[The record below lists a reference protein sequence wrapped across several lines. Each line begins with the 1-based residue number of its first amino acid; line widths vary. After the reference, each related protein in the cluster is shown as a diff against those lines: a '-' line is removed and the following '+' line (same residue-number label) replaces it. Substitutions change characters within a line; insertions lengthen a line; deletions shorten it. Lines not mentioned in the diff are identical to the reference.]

1 MSPNWLTQLA
11 PAHAPPPPSAW
22 PPAPGWWVLAGLA
35 LALAA
40 TALWWWRDPRR
51 RRVRAALRELRRIR
65 AADPDPQ
72 HSARA
77 IESLLRRY
85 AMTVFGRERV
95 ARLAGAAW
103 LEFLGGEGGDM
114 LGGEPGRDLLA
125 AAFGGTVRDRRAEW
139 LAGAERFVRQAR
151 DTARRRR

>member
-1 MSPNWLTQLA
+1 MNGQWLTRLA
-11 PAHAPPPPSAW
+11 PPHAPPPPSLW
-22 PPAPGWWVLAGLA
+22 PPAPGWWLLAALA
-35 LALAA
+35 LALPAI
-40 TALWWWRDPRR
+40 ALWWWRNPPRR
-51 RRVRAALRELRRIR
+51 RRRAALRELGRIR
-65 AADPDPQ
+65 AATDPRE
-72 HSARA
+72 SARA

-103 LEFLGGEGGDM
+103 LEFLGGEGGEM

-151 DTARRRR
+151 DTVRRRR

>member
-1 MSPNWLTQLA
+1 MNGEWLTRLA
-11 PAHAPPPPSAW
+11 PPHAPPPPPFW
-22 PPAPGWWVLAGLA
+22 PPAPGWWLLAALA

-40 TALWWWRDPRR
+40 VAFWWWRDPPQRR
-51 RRVRAALRELRRIR
+51 RRAALRELVRIR
-65 AADPDPQ
+65 AATDPRE
-72 HSARA
+72 SARA

-103 LEFLGGEGGDM
+103 LEFLGGEGGAM
-114 LGGEPGRDLLA
+114 LGGEPGQDLLA

-139 LAGAERFVRQAR
+139 LTGAERFVRQAR
-151 DTARRRR
+151 AKARRRR